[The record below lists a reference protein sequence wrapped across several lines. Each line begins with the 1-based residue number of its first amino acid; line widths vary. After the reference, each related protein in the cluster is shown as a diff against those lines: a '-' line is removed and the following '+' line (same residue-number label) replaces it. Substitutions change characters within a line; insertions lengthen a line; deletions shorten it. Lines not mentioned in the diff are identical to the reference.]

1 MLGSLPC
8 RIRIHAEGVEGFIYN
23 TTPAYDAIVKR
34 MEKHEAEAA
43 AGKTSGFSDTWS
55 SADDHTGM
63 RNRSSIRRDQT
74 KGSSGTSSN
83 GKWEPAAM
91 SLITRYEKLN

>member
-1 MLGSLPC
+1 MVGSLPC
-8 RIRIHAEGVEGFIYN
+8 RVRIHAEGVEGFIYN

-43 AGKTSGFSDTWS
+43 AGKGSGLSDTWS
-55 SADDHTGM
+55 SADDHTGI

-83 GKWEPAAM
+83 GESSMAAV
-91 SLITRYEKLN
+91 SLTRQT